1 MVWIEAMLFKS
12 CLLLL
17 VCLCLVIQCFLSLK
31 QAAFL
36 ADACTVIFGL
46 LIQDVLLVILKYYFV
61 FCVFNEYYSK
71 YVLFISVY

>member
-1 MVWIEAMLFKS
+1 MLFKS
-12 CLLLL
+12 CMLLL
-17 VCLCLVIQCFLSLK
+17 VCPCLVIQCFLSLK

-36 ADACTVIFGL
+36 VDACTVIFGL

-71 YVLFISVY
+71 YILFISVY

>member
-1 MVWIEAMLFKS
+1 MLFNS
-12 CLLLL
+12 WLLLL
-17 VCLCLVIQCFLSLK
+17 VWPCLVIQCCLSLK

-36 ADACTVIFGL
+36 VDACTVIFGL

-71 YVLFISVY
+71 YVLFISVC